1 MPEISKLTG
10 FHDLIDQQARA
21 YTHMEDCARRI
32 FCKYGYQ
39 EIRIPALEKTE
50 LFARSIGQ
58 DTDVVQKEM
67 YTFAD
72 RKGRSLTLRP
82 EATAGVLRAY
92 IENKLY
98 TRESQSKL
106 FTIGPMFRYE
116 RPQKGRVRQF
126 HQVNAE
132 LLGVSAPQA
141 DAEMIIMLWTYLQ
154 ELALPG
160 LNLAL
165 NSLGCPQC
173 RASYSQDLSSFMQH
187 IDKDL
192 LCADCKIRM
201 YKNPLRLFDCK
212 QKGCAQALHQAP
224 LIADSLCDLCQQHF
238 QQVQDILHKAH
249 IPFVL
254 DKNLVR
260 GLDYY
265 QRTAFEVTSSSIG
278 AQSSIA
284 GGGRYDSLI
293 RDLGGPD
300 IPGIGFACGLERLA
314 LLLPEQGSPAPDFY
328 IAVLEERALT
338 QGQILAQRL
347 RSMGF
352 AGQVSLVVKS
362 LKSQL
367 RTAHK
372 QNAKKCLLLGG
383 SELDSETLQVK
394 DMQSG
399 KQTGLS
405 LYHPEQAFE
414 QANTSP

>member
-1 MPEISKLTG
+1 MPEISRLTG

-39 EIRIPALEKTE
+39 EIRIPTLEKTE

-72 RKGRSLTLRP
+72 RKGRSITLRP

-98 TRESQSKL
+98 TQESQSKL

-126 HQVNAE
+126 HQINAE

-141 DAEMIIMLWTYLQ
+141 DAEMVIMLWTYLQ

-160 LNLAL
+160 LKLAL

-173 RASYSQDLSSFMQH
+173 RASYSQDLSSFVQQM
-187 IDKDL
+187 DKDL

-212 QKGCAQALHQAP
+212 QKACAQALHQAP
-224 LIADSLCDLCQQHF
+224 LIADSLCGQCQEHF
-238 QQVQDILHKAH
+238 QQVQDILHKVH

-293 RDLGGPD
+293 RNLGGPD

-314 LLLPEQGSPAPDFY
+314 LLLPEQESAAPDFY

-352 AGQVSLVVKS
+352 AGQVSLEVKS

-372 QNAKKCLLLGG
+372 QNARKCLLLGG

-394 DMQSG
+394 DMQGG
-399 KQTGLS
+399 KQTGVS
-405 LYHPEQAFE
+405 LYRPEQAFE
-414 QANTSP
+414 